1 VGGRDRGTALT
12 ALAPGRV
19 GGDRTRGGWVVLFAP
34 LSTAGTERPI
44 HAVVPQPV
52 DQQLMSAVLGA
63 VVDSAVGRYA
73 GAKLTVVEE

>member
-1 VGGRDRGTALT
+1 VGR
-12 ALAPGRV
+12 
-19 GGDRTRGGWVVLFAP
+19 FAT